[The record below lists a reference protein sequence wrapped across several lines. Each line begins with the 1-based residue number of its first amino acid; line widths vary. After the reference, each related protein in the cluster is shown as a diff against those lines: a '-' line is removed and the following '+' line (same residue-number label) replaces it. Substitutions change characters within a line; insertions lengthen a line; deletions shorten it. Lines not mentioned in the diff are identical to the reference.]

1 VRRMR
6 SGVVVIVAAFALLAG
21 CTSEPDAAPL
31 IAPDTPGGSAPT
43 VAPSDV
49 SGVVPAPPNDA
60 DRQYVS
66 MMIVH
71 HEQALAMTRF
81 APERAQNETVK
92 GLAERI
98 RFSQEPEIGAMQQW
112 QRAHNAMGSH
122 GDHGTMPG
130 MATQDQL
137 NALGAAR
144 GKDFDRMFLELM
156 IKHHEGAIKMAT
168 DVRAAGT
175 NVQVEEMADDVV
187 ATQADEINRM
197 KTLLPTL

>member
-1 VRRMR
+1 MR

-43 VAPSDV
+43 VAPSDA
-49 SGVVPAPPNDA
+49 SKVVPPPPNDA

-81 APERAQNETVK
+81 APDRAENATVK
-92 GLAERI
+92 GLADRI
-98 RFSQEPEIGAMQQW
+98 RYSQEPEIGAMKQW
-112 QRAHNAMGSH
+112 QRTNNAVGAH
-122 GDHGTMPG
+122 GDHGSMPG

-144 GKDFDRMFLELM
+144 GKDFDRMFLDLM

-168 DVRAAGT
+168 DVKASGT
-175 NVQVEEMADDVV
+175 NVQVEEMADDVIAV
-187 ATQADEINRM
+187 QADEINRM
-197 KTLLPTL
+197 KALLSTL

>member
-1 VRRMR
+1 MR
-6 SGVVVIVAAFALLAG
+6 SGVAVIALVLALAG
-21 CTSEPDAAPL
+21 CTSEPEAAPV
-31 IAPDTPGGSAPT
+31 IAPDTPGGSAST

-49 SGVVPAPPNDA
+49 SGRIQAPPNDA
-60 DRQYVS
+60 DREYVS
-66 MMIVH
+66 MMIAH

-92 GLAERI
+92 GLADRI
-98 RFSQEPEIGAMQQW
+98 RYSQEPEIGAMKQW
-112 QRAHNAMGSH
+112 QRTFNAIGTH
-122 GDHGTMPG
+122 GDHGLMPG

-168 DVRAAGT
+168 DVRGAGA

-187 ATQADEINRM
+187 ATQSDEINRM
-197 KTLLPTL
+197 KKLLAEL

>member
-1 VRRMR
+1 MR
-6 SGVVVIVAAFALLAG
+6 TGVAVIALVVALTG
-21 CTSEPDAAPL
+21 CTVEPDAAPI
-31 IAPDTPGGSAPT
+31 IAPDTPGGSART
-43 VAPSDV
+43 LAPSEA
-49 SGVVPAPPNDA
+49 SGAVPAPPNDA
-60 DRQYVS
+60 DRKYVE

-81 APERAQNETVK
+81 APERAANETVK

-98 RFSQEPEIGAMQQW
+98 RYSQEPEIGAMKQW
-112 QRAHNAMGSH
+112 QRTNNAMSSH
-122 GDHGTMPG
+122 SGDHGSMPG

-168 DVRAAGT
+168 DVKGAGT
-175 NVQVEEMADDVV
+175 NVQVEEMADDVIAV
-187 ATQADEINRM
+187 QTDEINRM
-197 KTLLPTL
+197 KALLPTV

>member
-1 VRRMR
+1 MR
-6 SGVVVIVAAFALLAG
+6 TGVAVIALVVALAG
-21 CTSEPDAAPL
+21 CTAEPEAAPI

-43 VAPSDV
+43 LAPSDA
-49 SGVVPAPPNDA
+49 SGAVQAPPNDA
-60 DRQYVS
+60 DRQYVA

-92 GLAERI
+92 GLADRI
-98 RFSQEPEIGAMQQW
+98 RFSQEPEIGAMKQW
-112 QRAHNAMGSH
+112 QRTFNAVSSH
-122 GDHGTMPG
+122 EDHGSMPG
-130 MATQDQL
+130 MATQEQL

-168 DVRAAGT
+168 DVRGAGA

-187 ATQADEINRM
+187 AVQADEINRM
-197 KTLLPTL
+197 KALLPTV

>member
-1 VRRMR
+1 MR

-21 CTSEPDAAPL
+21 CTSEPDAAPI

-43 VAPSDV
+43 LAPSDA
-49 SGVVPAPPNDA
+49 SRVVQPPPNDA
-60 DRQYVS
+60 DRKYVA

-81 APERAQNETVK
+81 APDRAENATVK
-92 GLAERI
+92 GLADRI
-98 RFSQEPEIGAMQQW
+98 RYSQEPEIGAMKQW
-112 QRAHNAMGSH
+112 QRTFNAADAHS
-122 GDHGTMPG
+122 DHGSMPG

-156 IKHHEGAIKMAT
+156 IKHHEGAIAMAT
-168 DVRAAGT
+168 DVKGAGS
-175 NVQVEEMADDVV
+175 NVQVEEMADDVIAV
-187 ATQADEINRM
+187 QTDEINRM
-197 KTLLPTL
+197 KALLPTL

>member
-1 VRRMR
+1 MR
-6 SGVVVIVAAFALLAG
+6 SGVVVIAAAFALLAG
-21 CTSEPDAAPL
+21 CTSAPEPAPL

-43 VAPSDV
+43 VAPSDA
-49 SGVVPAPPNDA
+49 SGVVPPPPNDA
-60 DRQYVS
+60 DRDYVS

-98 RFSQEPEIGAMQQW
+98 RYSQEPEIGAMKQW
-112 QRAHNAMGSH
+112 QRANNMVGSH
-122 GDHGTMPG
+122 GDHGSMPG

-156 IKHHEGAIKMAT
+156 IKHHEGALKMAT
-168 DVRAAGT
+168 DVRGSGR
-175 NVQVEEMADDVV
+175 NVQVEEMADDVI
-187 ATQADEINRM
+187 ATQTDEINRM
-197 KTLLPTL
+197 KALLPTL

>member
-1 VRRMR
+1 MR
-6 SGVVVIVAAFALLAG
+6 SGLVAIVAAFALLAG
-21 CTSEPDAAPL
+21 CTSEPEQAPI

-43 VAPSDV
+43 IAASDAT
-49 SGVVPAPPNDA
+49 GAVPPPPNDA
-60 DRQYVS
+60 DRDYVS
-66 MMIVH
+66 MMIAH

-81 APERAQNETVK
+81 APDRAENATVK
-92 GLAERI
+92 GLADRI
-98 RFSQEPEIGAMQQW
+98 RYSQEPEIGAMKQW
-112 QRAHNAMGSH
+112 QRMNNLVGTH
-122 GDHGTMPG
+122 GDHGSMPG

-168 DVRAAGT
+168 DVRGAGN

-187 ATQADEINRM
+187 ATQSDEINRM
-197 KTLLPTL
+197 KSLLPTL

>member
-1 VRRMR
+1 MR
-6 SGVVVIVAAFALLAG
+6 SGLVAIVAAFALLAG
-21 CTSEPDAAPL
+21 CTSEPEQAPV

-43 VAPSDV
+43 IAASEATAA
-49 SGVVPAPPNDA
+49 VVPPPNDA
-60 DRQYVS
+60 DREYVS

-81 APERAQNETVK
+81 APDRAENATVK
-92 GLAERI
+92 GLADRI
-98 RFSQEPEIGAMQQW
+98 RYSQEPEIGAMKQW
-112 QRAHNAMGSH
+112 QRTNNIVGSH
-122 GDHGTMPG
+122 GDHGSMPG

-137 NALGAAR
+137 TALGAAR

-168 DVRAAGT
+168 DVRAAGH

-187 ATQADEINRM
+187 ATQSDEINRM
-197 KTLLPTL
+197 RALLSTL

>member
-1 VRRMR
+1 MR
-6 SGVVVIVAAFALLAG
+6 SPVLVVVAAFALLAG
-21 CTSEPDAAPL
+21 CSSEPDAAPV

-49 SGVVPAPPNDA
+49 SARIAPPPNDA
-60 DRQYVS
+60 DRQYVA
-66 MMIVH
+66 MMIGH

-81 APERAQNETVK
+81 APDRAENATVK
-92 GLAERI
+92 GLADRI
-98 RFSQEPEIGAMQQW
+98 RFSQEPEIGAMKQW
-112 QRAHNAMGSH
+112 QRTFNAIGTH
-122 GDHGTMPG
+122 GDHSSMPG

-168 DVRAAGT
+168 DVRGAGT

-187 ATQADEINRM
+187 ATQSDEINRM
-197 KTLLPTL
+197 KALLATL

>member
-1 VRRMR
+1 MR

-21 CTSEPDAAPL
+21 CTSEPATAPL

-43 VAPSDV
+43 IAPSDA
-49 SGVVPAPPNDA
+49 SGVVPPPPNDA
-60 DRQYVS
+60 DRDYVA
-66 MMIVH
+66 MMIAH

-98 RFSQEPEIGAMQQW
+98 RFSQEPEIGAMKQW
-112 QRAHNAMGSH
+112 QRTNNIVGSH
-122 GDHGTMPG
+122 GDHGSMPG
-130 MATQDQL
+130 MATQEQL

-156 IKHHEGAIKMAT
+156 IKHHEGALKMAT
-168 DVRAAGT
+168 DVRGAGS
-175 NVQVEEMADDVV
+175 NVQVEEMADDVI
-187 ATQADEINRM
+187 ATQTDEINRM
-197 KTLLPTL
+197 KALLPTL